1 VGGRW
6 YCQESQGRGD
16 LLVSMGSTYVV
27 GVVAI
32 AIAITLTVVVRHDG
46 EQWIVKTVSR
56 MVYSIKGI
64 QVGFVRK

>member
-1 VGGRW
+1 MGGRW

-16 LLVSMGSTYVV
+16 LLFRWGSTYVV
-27 GVVAI
+27 GVV

-56 MVYSIKGI
+56 MVCSNQGI